1 MDSGYLYYII
11 LYGLLLVVSDD
22 NNNNNNNINNNNNCM
37 CMSQAMLVG
46 CSVDLSEGLTRA
58 QP

>member
-22 NNNNNNNINNNNNCM
+22 NNNINNNIVIKSLSYACRG
-37 CMSQAMLVG
+37 V
-46 CSVDLSEGLTRA
+46 SEGSA
-58 QP
+58 FSAFV